1 MRRFF
6 RFWWLCAQRA
16 FWGNTAFANDWQ
28 WLIGYPAIVGL
39 VLLLGYFGLA
49 GTVEVTLTT
58 GAVGVFAA
66 AFLAFLITW
75 LAGFIM
81 RLLNAPVEL
90 FHEPSARAL
99 SGRPAALPLIEYGM
113 LRGGKERRTWWAE
126 ITAALNARNVT
137 ICLGLEECRGGM
149 GPITWNE
156 PQRLILGTRDMIARG
171 ETFKIPLVDEFERE
185 DGSKFIGWCASW
197 QCSRPRGTPSAPAS
211 L

>member
-1 MRRFF
+1 
-6 RFWWLCAQRA
+6 
-16 FWGNTAFANDWQ
+16 
-28 WLIGYPAIVGL
+28 
-39 VLLLGYFGLA
+39 
-49 GTVEVTLTT
+49 
-58 GAVGVFAA
+58 
-66 AFLAFLITW
+66 
-75 LAGFIM
+75 M

-185 DGSKFIGWCASW
+185 DGSKFIGWCLRGYQCDASARAAIGTTSAR
-197 QCSRPRGTPSAPAS
+197 CRLFLESEDGKEGCFSFYVLDRRPDEAPMLIGEHFLDYGKKWRG
-211 L
+211 